1 MRHLSYA
8 VMLGFCLAGSLPLHR
23 VFHLRLARQVR
34 RVALS
39 ILPVALAFIAWDVA
53 ATRAGHWSFDP
64 AQTLPVRV
72 FGLPLEELAFF
83 VVVPLA
89 GLLTFEAVGVVLG
102 RTDRAPGQDHPGEV
116 SGEDVR
122 TAQHGDGGPRS

>member
-8 VMLGFCLAGSLPLHR
+8 VMLAFCLAGTLPLHR
-23 VFHLRLARQVR
+23 AFHLTLARQVR

-39 ILPVALAFIAWDVA
+39 ILPVALVFIAWDVA

-64 AQTLPVRV
+64 EQTLPVRV
-72 FGLPLEELAFF
+72 LGLPLEELAFF

-102 RTDRAPGQDHPGEV
+102 RPEPPSEAEHE
-116 SGEDVR
+116 
-122 TAQHGDGGPRS
+122 DGGTPS